1 MNGRERLLKT
11 LKGEKADRMP
21 VAPFLY
27 YNAVY
32 EMFDYVPDMDN
43 FFNPDDFD
51 PIVKFVEY
59 CDYFGFDVLHTLG
72 TVWDMYAAD
81 TSIDQSVIRAWD
93 NWDVAVSDERK
104 GDEKRR
110 TIVIRTPDGDL
121 KHIETFTRT
130 SKYLCISAPQ
140 EQLIKTQ
147 KDFEIFRKYSPPA
160 DFMDCSLIRRARQ
173 ATGDKGLVSTCSN
186 GAFNTLARSFRNLET
201 VFMDPISD
209 EGFYREMM
217 DYFTE
222 RLIQRNKKLIANGAD
237 VIEVAA
243 NLAGSG
249 VGPKFYAKFIC
260 EYENRVLK
268 GIHQAGALNIFH
280 NCGDAAKIMHLYN
293 DMEID
298 CWGYVTPPPFGDNNI
313 DDVLRVIRPNMALRG
328 NIDQVDFMMK
338 AAPAE
343 VKARTRELVEKVKP
357 RGNWILSTS
366 DFFFDGTPYENIKAF
381 ADTGREFG
389 QY

>member
-11 LKGEKADRMP
+11 LHGEKADRMP
-21 VAPFLY
+21 IAPFLY
-27 YNAVY
+27 YNAIY
-32 EMFDYVPDMDN
+32 EMFDYKPDMDN

-81 TSIDQSVIRAWD
+81 TSIDHSVIRAWD
-93 NWDVAVSDERK
+93 NWDVTVSDERK
-104 GDEKRR
+104 GDERRR
-110 TIVIRTPDGDL
+110 TILIRTPDGDL

-130 SKYLCISAPQ
+130 SKFLCVSAPQ
-140 EQLIKTQ
+140 EQFIKTV
-147 KDFEIFRKYSPPA
+147 KDFEIFRKYSPPF
-160 DFMDCSLIRRARQ
+160 DFMDCSLVRRARQ
-173 ATGDKGLVSTCSN
+173 ATGDKGLVSTCTN
-186 GAFNTLARSFRNLET
+186 GDFNTLARSFRNLET

-222 RLIQRNKKLIANGAD
+222 NVIQRNRKLIANGAD

-249 VGPKFYAKFIC
+249 VGPKFYAKYISQ
-260 EYENRVLK
+260 YENRVLK

-298 CWGYVTPPPFGDNNI
+298 CWGYVTPPPFGDNDI
-313 DDVLRVIRPNMALRG
+313 DEVLRVIRPNMTLRG
-328 NIDQVDFMMK
+328 NIDQVEFLMK
-338 AAPAE
+338 ASPAE

-357 RGNWILSTS
+357 RGNWILSTT